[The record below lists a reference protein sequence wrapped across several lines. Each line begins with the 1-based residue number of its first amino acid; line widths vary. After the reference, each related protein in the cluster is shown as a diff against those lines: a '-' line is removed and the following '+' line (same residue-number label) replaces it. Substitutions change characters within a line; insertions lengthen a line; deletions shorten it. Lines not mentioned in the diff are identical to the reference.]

1 MAEHHRRRRWPFW
14 VVFAFAVVGGL
25 LWIAQDQ
32 ETLRVESPVE
42 ASDPRFIEYVASL
55 VGAPVE
61 GGDAYSVLR
70 NGDEAYPPML
80 AAVTAAKT
88 RIVFESYV
96 FSDGEIG
103 EKFITGFEAAAKRG
117 VSVKLVLDS
126 VGGSISDE
134 NIQRLESAGVQIRFF
149 NPLRF
154 WQLEDTNYRTHRK
167 LLAVDG
173 DTAFTGGMGIDDQW
187 LGNAQDPAHWR
198 DTQFQVVGPAVRR
211 LEAGFYENWLESGGQ
226 TAPALDPELPAQAT
240 GARSIVLWSNPTG
253 GASNIKML
261 YLLAI
266 ASARKTIDI
275 HSPYVTLDSSTR
287 WGLGEA
293 RRRGVRVR
301 ILSEGENTD
310 AMPVKHAIRYEY
322 QRLLEEGYEV
332 AEYQPTMMHVKAVVV
347 DGTFSLIGSAN
358 FGNRSFEVNDEIT
371 VAVSDG
377 EFAAS
382 LVSDF
387 ENDLQRS
394 TRLDAATWP
403 GQRSMVGK
411 AQEWFWS
418 FFGELF

>member
-1 MAEHHRRRRWPFW
+1 MAEHHHRSRWPYW
-14 VVFAFAVVGGL
+14 LVSAFAVVGAL

-32 ETLRVESPVE
+32 EALRVESPV
-42 ASDPRFIEYVASL
+42 AVSDPRFIEYVASL
-55 VGAPVE
+55 VGSPVQ
-61 GGDAYSVLR
+61 GGTAYTVLR

-96 FSDGEIG
+96 FTDGETG
-103 EKFITGFEAAAKRG
+103 AKFLDGFEAAAKRG
-117 VSVKLVLDS
+117 VSVKIVLDS
-126 VGGSISDE
+126 VGASVSDE
-134 NIQRLESAGVQIRFF
+134 NVQRLESAGVQIRFF
-149 NPLRF
+149 NPLHF

-167 LLAVDG
+167 LLVVDG
-173 DTAFTGGMGIDDQW
+173 DRAFTGGMGIDDQW
-187 LGNAQDPAHWR
+187 LGHAQDPAHWR
-198 DTQFQVVGPAVRR
+198 DTQFQVVGPAVRA

-226 TAPALDPELPAQAT
+226 QAPALDPELPEQPT

-253 GASNIKML
+253 GAGNIKML

-266 ASARKTIDI
+266 AGARTSIDI
-275 HSPYVTLDSSTR
+275 HSPYVTLDPSTR
-287 WGLGEA
+287 WGLSEA

-301 ILSEGENTD
+301 ILSEGANTD

-347 DGTFSLIGSAN
+347 DGIFSLIGSAN

-371 VAVSDG
+371 IAVSDP

-382 LVSDF
+382 LVRDV

-403 GQRSMVGK
+403 GQRSMAGK